1 MRTGGISC
9 HIIVHSQKHE
19 LIQIAPPADIFS
31 TDIRLCVLNSLVSAL
46 ASSNFTTQKSPIS
59 KRSFGRIYL
68 YQKSNE
74 FKWNTMDCTNL
85 YLQMSPILQWWLL
98 SGTQPEENTGFPT
111 GMRHELFDAGESFDS
126 SWPNSPLLHKSCTFC
141 SEKLAEDKYSHE
153 AHGIMPFK
161 TGNCVLPSLLRL
173 QVKNSL
179 RISLTLDDLCSADR
193 TEGKRQDTNYKLFD
207 GLWYSCRI
215 CLAECCRIWFSLFR
229 WYSATACICERWC
242 HKRR

>member
-1 MRTGGISC
+1 MCTLCPSMPFEHAAKWPKCEQVQCFNVNMRTGGISC

-179 RISLTLDDLCSADR
+179 RISLTPLTTYAVLIALKANGKTPITNCSMVFGIAA
-193 TEGKRQDTNYKLFD
+193 G
-207 GLWYSCRI
+207 
-215 CLAECCRIWFSLFR
+215 
-229 WYSATACICERWC
+229 SA
-242 HKRR
+242 